1 MIKVYHNP
9 RCRKS
14 REALQF
20 LEEKNLDFEVVLY
33 LNEPLSKTELA
44 ELIKKLNIPA
54 IDLIRKEESVW
65 KTEFKDKNLS
75 EKELIRLM
83 IQEPRLMQRPIV
95 VIENKAVIA
104 RPADSINE
112 LV

>member
-83 IQEPRLMQRPIV
+83 IQEPRFMQRPIV

>member
-33 LNEPLSKTELA
+33 LNDPLSEEKLA
-44 ELIKKLNIPA
+44 ELINILNIPA
-54 IDLIRKEESVW
+54 IDLIRKEESLW
-65 KTEFKDKNLS
+65 KSEFKDKNLS
-75 EKELIRLM
+75 ENELIKLM

-95 VIENKAVIA
+95 VMDNKAVIA
-104 RPADSINE
+104 RPADSIND
-112 LV
+112 LL

>member
-33 LNEPLSKTELA
+33 LNEPLSETELA
-44 ELIKKLNIPA
+44 ELIKKLNIPV

>member
-1 MIKVYHNP
+1 MIKIYHNP

-33 LNEPLSKTELA
+33 LNDPLSEENLA
-44 ELIKKLNIPA
+44 ELIKKLDIPA
-54 IDLIRKEESVW
+54 IDLIRKEESLW
-65 KTEFKDKNLS
+65 KSEFKDKNLS
-75 EKELIRLM
+75 ENELIKLM

-95 VIENKAVIA
+95 VIDNKAVIA
-104 RPADSINE
+104 RPADSIND
-112 LV
+112 LL

>member
-33 LNEPLSKTELA
+33 LNEPLSETELA
-44 ELIKKLNIPA
+44 ELIKKLNITA

-104 RPADSINE
+104 RPADSIND
-112 LV
+112 LL

>member
-1 MIKVYHNP
+1 LIKIYHNP

-14 REALQF
+14 REALQL
-20 LEEKNLDFEVVLY
+20 LEEKNLDFEVELY
-33 LNEPLSKTELA
+33 LDEPLSETKLA

-54 IDLIRKEESVW
+54 IDLIRQEESIW
-65 KTEFKDKNLS
+65 KSEFKDKNLS

-95 VIENKAVIA
+95 VIDNKAVIA
-104 RPADSINE
+104 RPADSIND
-112 LV
+112 LF

>member
-1 MIKVYHNP
+1 M
-9 RCRKS
+9 
-14 REALQF
+14 
-20 LEEKNLDFEVVLY
+20 LY
-33 LNEPLSKTELA
+33 LNEPLSETELA
-44 ELIKKLNIPA
+44 ELIKKLNIPV

>member
-1 MIKVYHNP
+1 MIKIYHNP

-14 REALQF
+14 REALQL
-20 LEEKNLDFEVVLY
+20 LEEKNLDFEVELY
-33 LNEPLSKTELA
+33 LDEPLSETKLA

-95 VIENKAVIA
+95 VIDNKAVIA
-104 RPADSINE
+104 RPADSIND
-112 LV
+112 LF